1 MDPDRASGAVVL
13 RAAELD
19 SIGRG
24 HRSLLF
30 RLGNKRIRGLGGK
43 ELFHYGGVFISRK
56 NLDYEISGLGWGNGG
71 GLPEAPI
78 GKP

>member
-1 MDPDRASGAVVL
+1 MDPDRASGPVVL

-56 NLDYEISGLGWGNGG
+56 NLDYKISGFCRGNGC

-78 GKP
+78 RKP

>member
-56 NLDYEISGLGWGNGG
+56 NLDYKISGLGWGNGG
-71 GLPEAPI
+71 GLPEASV

>member
-1 MDPDRASGAVVL
+1 MDPDRASGPVVL

-24 HRSLLF
+24 NGSLLF
-30 RLGNKRIRGLGGK
+30 RLGNKRIRGLGRK
-43 ELFHYGGVFISRK
+43 ELFHYGEVFMSRK
-56 NLDYEISGLGWGNGG
+56 NLDYKISGLGRGNGG
-71 GLPEAPI
+71 GLPEAPV

>member
-1 MDPDRASGAVVL
+1 MDPDRASGPVVL

-24 HRSLLF
+24 HGSLLF
-30 RLGNKRIRGLGGK
+30 RLGNKRIRGLGRE
-43 ELFHYGGVFISRK
+43 ELLHYGGVFMSGK
-56 NLDYEISGLGWGNGG
+56 NLDYKISGLGRGNGG
-71 GLPEAPI
+71 GLPEASV